1 MFEKKNKEKIKNG
14 KIYSWRMELSC
25 FSFDIVYRIGKDNIP
40 ADTFTRIYC
49 SLINTSSLYELHK
62 SLFHPGITR
71 MTAFVKNRNLPFSV
85 EDICKITYLCSVC
98 DECKPRFHKPEL
110 AHTIKATQPFER
122 LNIDFK
128 GPLSSVTNN
137 KYMLTVIDKFSRFP
151 SAFP

>member
-110 AHTIKATQPFER
+110 AHIIKAIQPFER

-128 GPLSSVTNN
+128 GPLSSVTNS